1 MKNLYNKLTWKRI
14 VSMLLVISM
23 FITVCD
29 WPLIA
34 EAAGLEKISLE
45 TEKTD
50 EDIEYEVYVEPDD
63 IKKEEIKEKRTKN
76 STTWQLS
83 DGNKQTVYYSS
94 DVRYE
99 DENGKLVDYD
109 TALVDVTA
117 KNSEAGSSLDGYA
130 YENAQG
136 DMKHYIPE
144 NISTETPLRMENGD
158 YALEVTPLFGQTEQ
172 KDSSSEEA
180 GQPEE
185 LAAAAAIAEL
195 SDEDNV
201 FDSVSELTDVEAE
214 KEKVTDIY
222 GKSEEKKTTAVYSS
236 ADDSYELEY
245 IPFETGVKENLIL
258 YEKPES
264 NVWQFMFTLD
274 GGLTAKKNAAD
285 EGISF
290 YGKDSQGKTVLVG
303 GIQVPYMN
311 DATQENYS
319 ESVTYDLE
327 AVEGEEGAYVL
338 TMTVDSDYLES
349 PETTY
354 PVTIDPSY
362 TWTGSSA
369 VYVYMF

>member
-144 NISTETPLRMENGD
+144 NISAETPLRMENGD

-172 KDSSSEEA
+172 TDSSSEEA

-195 SDEDNV
+195 SD
-201 FDSVSELTDVEAE
+201 
-214 KEKVTDIY
+214 
-222 GKSEEKKTTAVYSS
+222 
-236 ADDSYELEY
+236 
-245 IPFETGVKENLIL
+245 
-258 YEKPES
+258 
-264 NVWQFMFTLD
+264 
-274 GGLTAKKNAAD
+274 
-285 EGISF
+285 
-290 YGKDSQGKTVLVG
+290 
-303 GIQVPYMN
+303 
-311 DATQENYS
+311 
-319 ESVTYDLE
+319 
-327 AVEGEEGAYVL
+327 
-338 TMTVDSDYLES
+338 
-349 PETTY
+349 
-354 PVTIDPSY
+354 
-362 TWTGSSA
+362 
-369 VYVYMF
+369 